1 MSTNDGVL
9 APGGERLFTEA
20 RGVVLLDLLDV
31 PEPAARVFQA
41 QLAHYVREHGR
52 RLDYHLDMSDA
63 GVLRVKWRW
72 HGLGL

>member
-9 APGGERLFTEA
+9 APGGERLFTET

-31 PEPAARVFQA
+31 PEPALRVFQA

-52 RLDYHLDMSDA
+52 RLDYHLDMSNDA
-63 GVLRVKWRW
+63 VLRVKWRW
-72 HGLGL
+72 HGLAI

>member
-20 RGVVLLDLLDV
+20 AGDATLDLFDV
-31 PEPAARVFQA
+31 PAPALRVFQA
-41 QLAHYVREHGR
+41 RLAHYVREHGR
-52 RLDYHLDMSDA
+52 RLDYRLGMNDA

-72 HGLGL
+72 HGLAS